1 MGIHTHKDKE
11 TDKDKDKDKDKDIK
25 GGAGGKPTLD
35 EVI

>member
-11 TDKDKDKDKDKDIK
+11 TDKDKDKDKDIK